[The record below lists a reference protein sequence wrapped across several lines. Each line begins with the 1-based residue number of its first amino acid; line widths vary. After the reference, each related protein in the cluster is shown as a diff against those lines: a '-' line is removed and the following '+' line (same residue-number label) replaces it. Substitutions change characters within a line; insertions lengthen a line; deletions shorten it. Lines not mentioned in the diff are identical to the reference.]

1 MTAYAY
7 LHYDV
12 FTGEPLLGNQ
22 LAVFPDA
29 RGLTTAQ
36 MQAIA
41 REINFSETTF
51 VLPAERPD
59 TDIRMRIFTPNVE
72 MPMAGHPTVGSTF
85 ALADNGV
92 ISTGRRRFV
101 FGLNIGPTPV
111 DLEWDGGRV
120 RFVWMTQGSPAFGA
134 PVADRGAVAEA
145 IGLGEADLA
154 GDLPIQEVSC
164 GVPYLFVPL
173 RDREAVDRA
182 TGDSV
187 AMLDLPGLSRS
198 HPAVLLFA
206 YQDVR
211 LKADTTSEVRLK
223 ADTTSEVRLKPDT
236 TYSRMFA
243 PGLGVLEDPATGSAA
258 GPLGCYLLQHGLVTP
273 DEARQ
278 LTNAQGVKMGRA
290 SRIHM
295 AITGAPGSITDVRVG
310 GEAVLVARGEFLAVS
325 GSGVDPAP
333 AGR

>member
-1 MTAYAY
+1 MNY

-12 FTGEPLLGNQ
+12 FTSEPLLGNQ

-29 RGLTTAQ
+29 RGLSTAQ
-36 MQAIA
+36 MQAVA

-51 VLPAERPD
+51 ILPAERAD
-59 TDIRMRIFTPNVE
+59 TDIRMRIFTPGVE

-85 ALADNGV
+85 ALAEVGV
-92 ISTGRRRFV
+92 IAPGRTRFV
-101 FGLNIGPTPV
+101 FGLNVGPTPV

-120 RFVWMTQGSPAFGA
+120 RFVWMTLGQPAFGA
-134 PVADRGAVAEA
+134 PITDRAAVATA
-145 IGLGEADLA
+145 IGLRVDDLVD
-154 GDLPIQEVSC
+154 DLPIQEVSC
-164 GVPYLFVPL
+164 GVSYLLVAL
-173 RDREAVDRA
+173 RDRAAVDRA
-182 TGDSV
+182 TGDAV
-187 AMLDLPGLSRS
+187 AMLELPGLSRS
-198 HPAVLLFA
+198 HPAILLFTCEG
-206 YQDVR
+206 VG
-211 LKADTTSEVRLK
+211 LKAPASAQSATARPRRSLGEGG
-223 ADTTSEVRLKPDT
+223 DT

-278 LTNAQGVKMGRA
+278 MTNRQGVKMGRA

-295 AITGAPGSITDVRVG
+295 AITGAAGAITDVKVG

-325 GSGVDPAP
+325 AAAAP
-333 AGR
+333 AAR

>member
-1 MTAYAY
+1 MHY
-7 LHYDV
+7 LFYDV
-12 FTGEPLLGNQ
+12 FTSEPLLGNQ

-29 RGLTTAQ
+29 RGLTTTQ

-59 TDIRMRIFTPNVE
+59 TDIRMRIFTPGVE

-85 ALADNGV
+85 ALADAGV
-92 ISTGRRRFV
+92 IASGRQRFV
-101 FGLNIGPTPV
+101 FGLNVGPTPV

-120 RFVWMTQGSPAFGA
+120 RFVWMTQGTPTFGA
-134 PVADRGAVAEA
+134 PVTNRAAVARA
-145 IGLGEADLA
+145 IGLGENDLVA
-154 GDLPIQEVSC
+154 GLPVQEVSC
-164 GVPYLFVPL
+164 GVPYLLVPL
-173 RDREAVDRA
+173 RDRAAVDRA

-187 AMLDLPGLSRS
+187 AMLDLPDLSRS

-206 YQDVR
+206 YEKVR
-211 LKADTTSEVRLK
+211 LKA
-223 ADTTSEVRLKPDT
+223 DT

-258 GPLGCYLLQHGLVTP
+258 GPLGCYLLQHTLVTP
-273 DEARQ
+273 GEARQ

-295 AITGAPGSITDVRVG
+295 AIAGTPGAITEVKVG
-310 GEAVLVARGEFLAVS
+310 GEAVLVARGELLAW
-325 GSGVDPAP
+325 
-333 AGR
+333 

>member
-1 MTAYAY
+1 
-7 LHYDV
+7 
-12 FTGEPLLGNQ
+12 
-22 LAVFPDA
+22 
-29 RGLTTAQ
+29 
-36 MQAIA
+36 
-41 REINFSETTF
+41 
-51 VLPAERPD
+51 
-59 TDIRMRIFTPNVE
+59 

-85 ALADNGV
+85 ALADTGV
-92 ISTGRRRFV
+92 IASGRQRFV
-101 FGLNIGPTPV
+101 FGLNVGPTPV
-111 DLEWDGGRV
+111 DLEWDGVRV
-120 RFVWMTQGSPAFGA
+120 RFVWMTQGRPVFGA
-134 PVADRGAVAEA
+134 PVADRAAVAAA
-145 IGLGEADLA
+145 IGLSVEDLVPA
-154 GDLPIQEVSC
+154 LPIQEGSC

-173 RDREAVDRA
+173 RDRAAVDRA

-187 AMLDLPGLSRS
+187 AMLELPNLSRS

-206 YQDVR
+206 VVGR
-211 LKADTTSEVRLK
+211 VPPEGEAIEGGP
-223 ADTTSEVRLKPDT
+223 AE

-278 LTNAQGVKMGRA
+278 MTNVQGVKMGRA

-295 AITGAPGSITDVRVG
+295 AITGAPGAITEVKVG

-325 GSGVDPAP
+325 PSAAPHAP

>member
-1 MTAYAY
+1 LLNY

-12 FTGEPLLGNQ
+12 FTSEPLLGNQ

-29 RGLTTAQ
+29 RGLSTAQ

-51 VLPAERPD
+51 ILPAERAD
-59 TDIRMRIFTPNVE
+59 TDIRMRIFTPGVE

-85 ALADNGV
+85 ALAHVGA
-92 ISTGRRRFV
+92 IAPGRTRFV
-101 FGLNIGPTPV
+101 FGLNVGPTPV

-120 RFVWMTQGSPAFGA
+120 RFVWMTQGRPAFGP
-134 PVADRGAVAEA
+134 PVTDRDAVARA
-145 IGLGEADLA
+145 IGLDADDLVD
-154 GDLPIQEVSC
+154 DLPIQEVSC
-164 GVPYLFVPL
+164 GVSYLFVAL
-173 RDREAVDRA
+173 RDRAAVDRA
-182 TGDSV
+182 TGDAV
-187 AMLDLPGLSRS
+187 ARLELPGLSRS
-198 HPAVLLFA
+198 HPAILLFA
-206 YQDVR
+206 HQRDVVGR
-211 LKADTTSEVRLK
+211 VPPESEAV
-223 ADTTSEVRLKPDT
+223 AGGPVE

-243 PGLGVLEDPATGSAA
+243 PDLGVLEDPATGSAA

-278 LTNAQGVKMGRA
+278 MTNRQGVKMGRA

-295 AITGAPGSITDVRVG
+295 AITGAAGAITDVKVG

-325 GSGVDPAP
+325 AAAAP
-333 AGR
+333 AAR